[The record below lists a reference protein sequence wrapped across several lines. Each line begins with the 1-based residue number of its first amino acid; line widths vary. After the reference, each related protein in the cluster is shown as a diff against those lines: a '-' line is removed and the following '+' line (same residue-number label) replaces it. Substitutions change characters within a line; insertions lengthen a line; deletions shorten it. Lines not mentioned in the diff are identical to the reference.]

1 MTEARDRLILA
12 LDLPSAGDCFR
23 FLSKLSDG
31 LQGTAAPRWVKVGL
45 ELFLAAGP
53 GLVAQLK
60 EQGYEVFLDL
70 KLHDI
75 PNTVA
80 GAIRSV
86 LPLAPALLTVHA
98 SGGPAML
105 SAAAEAVAGSSTRL
119 VAVSVLTSMDAA
131 QLTAVGFEASP
142 AAQVERLAHLAF
154 GCGIQSLVCSPWE
167 ARPLRSALPQAH
179 LITPGIRP
187 QGSPANDQQRI
198 STPKEALRAGVDQLV
213 VGRPITAAQDPAR
226 AYLALLQEIETASQ
240 PM

>member
-1 MTEARDRLILA
+1 MLQARDRLILA
-12 LDLPSAGDCFR
+12 LDFPSAGDCFR
-23 FLSKLSDG
+23 FLSGLSEG
-31 LQGTAAPRWVKVGL
+31 LQGTAGPRWVKVGL

-53 GLVAQLK
+53 GLVAKLK

-80 GAIRSV
+80 GAVRSV

-98 SGGPAML
+98 AGGPAML
-105 SAAAEAVAGSSTRL
+105 FAAAEAAAGSSTRL

-131 QLTAVGFEASP
+131 QLTAVGVLGSP
-142 AAQVERLAHLAF
+142 AAQVERLARLAF

-167 ARPLRSALPQAH
+167 ARLLRAALPQAH

-187 QGSPANDQQRI
+187 QGSPADDQQRI
-198 STPKEALRAGVDQLV
+198 STPFEALRCGADQLV
-213 VGRPITAAQDPAR
+213 VGRPITGAQDPAR
-226 AYLALLQEIETASQ
+226 AFLALLHELEGAGGD
-240 PM
+240 